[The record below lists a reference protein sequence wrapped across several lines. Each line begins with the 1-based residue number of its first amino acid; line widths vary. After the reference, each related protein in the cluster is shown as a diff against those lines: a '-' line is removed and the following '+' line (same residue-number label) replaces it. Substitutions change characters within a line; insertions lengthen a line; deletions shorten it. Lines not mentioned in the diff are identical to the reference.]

1 MGMPDIFLSYAAEDE
16 PRASQLADVLEAA
29 GVSVWRHTDT
39 ATAAENIERLRRAR
53 CVLVLWSAASV
64 VSARVRAEAEE
75 GRDRGVL
82 VPVRLEDV
90 ALPCGFEMLQM
101 TDLSDWRGEPLDPRI
116 SALLDGLRPLLED
129 RAGERPAPAEL
140 ESVPKPAAEPE
151 QVLLGASAPQT
162 AGPGSE
168 FTVRFVAYGESE
180 EAAIAEVLTGL
191 SPSATSHLGLKRC
204 RWQPGT
210 EVVVRL
216 TARGLA
222 VSPASQAFT
231 WEGRRVLL
239 DFDVAVPADAPLGV
253 LGLKLDVFV
262 DEIVVAMLR
271 FDLELAAD
279 VRAGERQRARA
290 PAARSAFASYSSHD
304 QQRVLDRVAAV
315 RISAGL
321 DIFLDCMSLH
331 PGEEWKPQLERE
343 IKSRDLFLLFWSFAA
358 SQSPW
363 VTWEWKTALRE
374 RGRSAMQIH
383 PLEVGVTPPEELKDL
398 HFGDAYMLARK
409 GLRSPT

>member
-1 MGMPDIFLSYAAEDE
+1 V
-16 PRASQLADVLEAA
+16 LA
-29 GVSVWRHTDT
+29 
-39 ATAAENIERLRRAR
+39 
-53 CVLVLWSAASV
+53 
-64 VSARVRAEAEE
+64 
-75 GRDRGVL
+75 
-82 VPVRLEDV
+82 
-90 ALPCGFEMLQM
+90 
-101 TDLSDWRGEPLDPRI
+101 
-116 SALLDGLRPLLED
+116 
-129 RAGERPAPAEL
+129 
-140 ESVPKPAAEPE
+140 
-151 QVLLGASAPQT
+151 
-162 AGPGSE
+162 
-168 FTVRFVAYGESE
+168 
-180 EAAIAEVLTGL
+180 
-191 SPSATSHLGLKRC
+191 
-204 RWQPGT
+204 
-210 EVVVRL
+210 
-216 TARGLA
+216 
-222 VSPASQAFT
+222 
-231 WEGRRVLL
+231 
-239 DFDVAVPADAPLGV
+239 
-253 LGLKLDVFV
+253 LKLDVFV